1 MSQQSQPSASS
12 NAWKAANGWFLSASD
27 QNGPAPSTSEN
38 GTMRPGKHRLPSMD
52 PEETM
57 EWPEGWGDHDFKTE
71 AYRYPEAADD
81 PDMPEV
87 THCPA
92 CGCVLGEEAHA
103 ADCPELEDD
112 AMDEDEAWDENDRR
126 NRPARIVESW
136 DIRDEF
142 DSVRTEIRQ
151 VLVVASIS
159 FLCVLLLGVVYML
172 RVGMY

>member
-1 MSQQSQPSASS
+1 MQNPRQNASS

-27 QNGPAPSTSEN
+27 QNGPAPSTSGN
-38 GTMRPGKHRLPSMD
+38 GMPQPGKHRLPEMD
-52 PEETM
+52 PEATM
-57 EWPEGWGDHDFKTE
+57 EWPEGIPLPK
-71 AYRYPEAADD
+71 DD
-81 PDMPEV
+81 RDER
-87 THCPA
+87 CPA

-112 AMDEDEAWDENDRR
+112 AMDENDRR

-172 RVGMY
+172 RIGY